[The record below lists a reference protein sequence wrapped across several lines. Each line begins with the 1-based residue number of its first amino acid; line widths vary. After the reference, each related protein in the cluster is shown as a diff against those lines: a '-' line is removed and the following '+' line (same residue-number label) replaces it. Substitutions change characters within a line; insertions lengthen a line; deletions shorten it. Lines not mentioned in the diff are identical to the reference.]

1 MVCVHPKGVSQ
12 WLQIPNDSTDEL
24 FGRHFKGKQIMSMT
38 QTTASGE
45 RLTLICETADEL
57 VTRNQAD
64 TWLRQRQA
72 AHVAPTTGDHRLAS

>member
-1 MVCVHPKGVSQ
+1 
-12 WLQIPNDSTDEL
+12 
-24 FGRHFKGKQIMSMT
+24 MSMT

-45 RLTLICETADEL
+45 RLTLICESADEI

-72 AHVAPTTGDHRLAS
+72 AQIMATTKDLRLAS